1 MYAFIYECK
10 FVYKYMSLLKKNSGY
25 IYKIMLTITSS
36 EVFELSTDVER
47 DVDYLFFLYF
57 SKF

>member
-1 MYAFIYECK
+1 
-10 FVYKYMSLLKKNSGY
+10 MSLLKKNSRY

>member
-1 MYAFIYECK
+1 
-10 FVYKYMSLLKKNSGY
+10 
-25 IYKIMLTITSS
+25 MLTITSS